1 MRAAKKGISVQMMF
15 FLSVLFFLVCLSLGM
30 IAAYHMEDELYGELF
45 EYLKAMLNEKTE
57 FKEVFLSAVKSDFR
71 YTFFVLVLSFGTVS
85 SFLSII
91 FVGFK
96 GFCSGLAVGLASCV
110 LKNFF
115 DVFIFSSAVFLSCVF
130 KVPLYVLMFMMCFK
144 FAKRNKNSTEPFGV
158 KLKAY
163 AEFFLAVMFLFAVL
177 CAASCLEG
185 AFSCLIDVF

>member
-1 MRAAKKGISVQMMF
+1 MRAAKKGISAQLMF
-15 FLSVLFFLVCLSLGM
+15 FLSVLFFALCLGLGM
-30 IAAYHMEDELYGELF
+30 IAAYHMEDELYGELC
-45 EYLKAMLNEKTE
+45 EYLKTIFNEKKD

-71 YTFFVLVLSFGTVS
+71 YTFFVLVLSFGTIS

-96 GFCSGLAVGLASCV
+96 GFCSGLTVGLASCV
-110 LKNFF
+110 LKSFF
-115 DVFIFSSAVFLSCVF
+115 EIFVFSSAVFLSCVF

-144 FAKRNKNSTEPFGV
+144 FAKRIKNSTEPFGA

-177 CAASCLEG
+177 CTASCLEAVISLMFVG
-185 AFSCLIDVF
+185 

>member
-30 IAAYHMEDELYGELF
+30 IAAYHMEDELYSELF

-57 FKEVFLSAVKSDFR
+57 FKEVFLSAAKSDFR

-177 CAASCLEG
+177 CGASCLEG